1 MNDETNELRLF
12 LQSVCLII
20 YVYIF
25 NSEGQGLKRFL
36 SGFSSK
42 KFTCINRFRFVRL
55 DIWNKNCILINCH

>member
-1 MNDETNELRLF
+1 MNVENNELRLF

-42 KFTCINRFRFVRL
+42 KFTCVNRFRFVRL
-55 DIWNKNCILINCH
+55 DI